1 MLVLLT
7 ARYLLDPLIK
17 GDIFFSFFSSSPTF
31 LRKIMFTF
39 KNDTLTQVDP
49 VMWVYTGVID
59 QVYFLNVNLH
69 KFKISHLL
77 IFFHKDAFW
86 LFIKLFKKCKIIH
99 SVTSKHCF
107 GTTWAKNYRSSTPN
121 FFLMILSQINALYD
135 ADRSS
140 VIYNE

>member
-1 MLVLLT
+1 
-7 ARYLLDPLIK
+7 
-17 GDIFFSFFSSSPTF
+17 
-31 LRKIMFTF
+31 
-39 KNDTLTQVDP
+39 
-49 VMWVYTGVID
+49 MWVYTGVID

-140 VIYNE
+140 VIYNEWIWAKMMRKMGGEIAKKKMVVHGLTSAVWVLSRVFFLKIKHFLGFWKK